1 MGDAETAGAKPKRQ
15 AAMASGGVTPARIR
29 RDGLAL
35 LCAGVLSHRAEWLRE
50 ARDRDELTEDR
61 A

>member
-1 MGDAETAGAKPKRQ
+1 
-15 AAMASGGVTPARIR
+15 MASGGVTPARIR